1 MMNAMA
7 SQITILTIVYST
19 VYSADQIKDQ
29 NSTSLTFVRGIH
41 RWPGNSSHKW
51 PVTRKM
57 FPFDDVTK
65 SFSRLLFLFRLQTSV
80 VIATKMFEVSIIF
93 LSILNH
99 NYTTIHIFPRVH
111 ISRKLN
117 FLFFFIS
124 NIFIQGEPF
133 SRDCS
138 TMGLCLIQSHADKIF
153 MTQQPSKKVSNK
165 KKRYK
170 TIVYNI
176 RHIFTSTFTWEKN
189 I

>member
-19 VYSADQIKDQ
+19 VYSADQIKHQ
-29 NSTSLTFVRGIH
+29 SSASLTFVRGVH

-65 SFSRLLFLFRLQTSV
+65 SFSRLPFLFRLQTSV
-80 VIATKMFEVSIIF
+80 VIATKMSEVSIIF

-99 NYTTIHIFPRVH
+99 NYTTIHIY
-111 ISRKLN
+111 
-117 FLFFFIS
+117 FFIS

-133 SRDCS
+133 SWDCS
-138 TMGLCLIQSHADKIF
+138 TMGPCLIQNHADKIF